1 MFAEN
6 EPSMEKNK
14 VVANSLP
21 GVIYTIEGSLT
32 TINLA
37 YTLERIK
44 PNLFFLQVSIK
55 SKVQNN

>member
-1 MFAEN
+1 
-6 EPSMEKNK
+6 MEKSK
-14 VVANSLP
+14 VVVNNLP
-21 GVIYTIEGSLT
+21 GVIYTIETIENNGSL

>member
-1 MFAEN
+1 
-6 EPSMEKNK
+6 MEKNK
-14 VVANSLP
+14 VVANNLP
-21 GVIYTIEGSLT
+21 GVIYAIETIENNGSL

-37 YTLERIK
+37 YNLERIK